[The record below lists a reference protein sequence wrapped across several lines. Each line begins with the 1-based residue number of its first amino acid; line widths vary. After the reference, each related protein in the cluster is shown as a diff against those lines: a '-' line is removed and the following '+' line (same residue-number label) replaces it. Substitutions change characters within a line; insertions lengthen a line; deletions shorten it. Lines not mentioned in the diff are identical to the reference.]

1 MKNLLTFLPFFVLL
15 TLFSCKDEPVKTV
28 PDPADELKIT
38 VQPTFGA
45 SDLQLDQTVYTSEGY
60 AIQFT
65 DIRFYMTLLK
75 NSSGKQLTQAA
86 LFDYRNN
93 GTNLLTVQGNPT
105 DFTSL
110 SGCFGV
116 DSTLN
121 HEDPTAFATT
131 NPLNILI
138 ANDMHWDWNP
148 GYIFLKIEAKVD
160 TLADGIANFNHY
172 VVFHVGADAWLQS
185 WSATGVTWTQSSQY
199 LYTLPLK
206 LDMQKFLQ
214 NGAQTIDVKTEHSSH
229 SLAGEESLSL
239 KVIQNLRDAL
249 SPM

>member
-1 MKNLLTFLPFFVLL
+1 MKNLLTFLSIACILVLY
-15 TLFSCKDEPVKTV
+15 SCKDKT
-28 PDPADELKIT
+28 PDPAPVTLDQLKIT
-38 VQPTFGA
+38 VQPTFGS
-45 SDLQLDQTVYTSEGY
+45 SDLQLDQTVITNEGY
-60 AIQFT
+60 ALQFT
-65 DIRFYMTLLK
+65 DIRFYLTTLK
-75 NSSGKQLTQAA
+75 NTSGKQLTQAA
-86 LFDYRNN
+86 LFDYRES
-93 GTNLLTVQGNPT
+93 GINLLTADGKPA
-105 DFTSL
+105 DFS
-110 SGCFGV
+110 SINGFFGV

-121 HEDPTAFATT
+121 HDDPTAFATT
-131 NPLNILI
+131 NPLNILT

-160 TLADGIANFNHY
+160 TISDGVDNFNHY
-172 VVFHVGADAWLQS
+172 VVFHVGADAWLQQFS
-185 WSATGVTWTQSSQY
+185 LTGLTWSQTSQN

-229 SLAGEESLSL
+229 SLAGEEALSI

>member
-1 MKNLLTFLPFFVLL
+1 MKNLLTLL
-15 TLFSCKDEPVKTV
+15 TGLIVIGLTSCKDDPVKTV
-28 PDPADELKIT
+28 PDPLEELKVT
-38 VQPTFGA
+38 VQPTFGTA
-45 SDLQLDQTVYTSEGY
+45 DLQLDQTVFTSEGY

-65 DIRFYMTLLK
+65 DIRFYLTILK
-75 NSSGKQLTQAA
+75 NASGKQLTQAA

-93 GTNLLTVQGNPT
+93 GINFFRAPGKPA
-105 DFTSL
+105 DFASL
-110 SGCFGV
+110 SGYLGV

-121 HEDPTAFATT
+121 HDDPTAFETT

-160 TLADGIANFNHY
+160 TLADGIDNFNHY
-172 VVFHVGADAWLQS
+172 VVFHVGADAWLQNLS
-185 WSATGVTWTQSSQY
+185 LSGITWTQTSQY
-199 LYTLPLK
+199 LHTLPLK

-214 NGAQTIDVKTEHSSH
+214 NGSQTINVKTEHSSH
-229 SLAGEESLSL
+229 SMAGEEVLSL

-249 SPM
+249 TTY

>member
-1 MKNLLTFLPFFVLL
+1 MKNLLTLLLGLFVLFLP
-15 TLFSCKDEPVKTV
+15 SCKDEPVKTV
-28 PDPADELKIT
+28 PDPLEELKVT
-38 VQPTFGA
+38 VQPTYGTA
-45 SDLQLDQTVYTSEGY
+45 NLQLDETVFTNEGY

-65 DIRFYMTLLK
+65 DIRFYLTSLK
-75 NSSGKQLTQAA
+75 NASGKQLTQAA

-93 GTNLLTVQGNPT
+93 GTQLFTVPGKPS
-105 DFTSL
+105 DFSTF
-110 SGCFGV
+110 SGWFGV

-121 HEDPTAFATT
+121 HDDPTAFETT

-160 TLADGIANFNHY
+160 TLADGIDNFNHY
-172 VVFHVGADAWLQS
+172 VVYHVGADAWLQPLTLS
-185 WSATGVTWTQSSQY
+185 GITWSQTSQY
-199 LYTLPLK
+199 LHTLPLK
-206 LDMQKFLQ
+206 LHMHKFLQ
-214 NGAQTIDVKTEHSSH
+214 NGSQTIDVKTEHSSH
-229 SLAGEESLSL
+229 SLAGEEALSI

>member
-1 MKNLLTFLPFFVLL
+1 MKNLLNILIGLVFLSLS
-15 TLFSCKDEPVKTV
+15 SCKEDPVKTV
-28 PDPADELKIT
+28 PDPMDELKVTI
-38 VQPTFGA
+38 QPTFGSTA
-45 SDLQLDQTVYTSEGY
+45 LQLDQTVYTNEGY

-65 DIRFYMTLLK
+65 DIRFYLTSLK

-93 GTNLLTVQGNPT
+93 GTALFNAPGKPA
-105 DFTSL
+105 DFPSL
-110 SGCFGV
+110 SGYFGV
-116 DSTLN
+116 DSSLN
-121 HEDPTAFATT
+121 HDDPTAFPTT

-160 TLADGIANFNHY
+160 TLTDGIDNFNHY
-172 VVFHVGADAWLQS
+172 VVFHVGADAWLQP
-185 WSATGVTWTQSSQY
+185 WSLSGITWSQTSQY
-199 LYTLPLK
+199 LHTLPLK

-229 SLAGEESLSL
+229 SLAGEEALSI

-249 SPM
+249 SPL